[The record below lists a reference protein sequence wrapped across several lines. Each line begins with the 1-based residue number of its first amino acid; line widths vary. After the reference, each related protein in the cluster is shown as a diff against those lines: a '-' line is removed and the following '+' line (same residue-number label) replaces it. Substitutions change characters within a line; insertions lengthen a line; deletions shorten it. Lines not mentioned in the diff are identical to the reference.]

1 MFAKLPRVTC
11 TVFLARFLPR
21 RLEARSKTTHF
32 HTRTSA
38 HKPLSTTMDYPC
50 TRIHVAKLR
59 LFHQHLVYTWQA
71 TSFHGDWQSFDA
83 LCLSLLLCY
92 WGLLMCFRLLSSEVV
107 VALMVLSVFD
117 SMNLNCVKITD
128 TWTVCADV
136 YAHIA
141 VEGWTQDAL
150 KCQKT
155 DVHKLLHVCSP
166 VSPIVPVR
174 KTHVSCEFDIL
185 CKKQRCQNQ
194 IFSSWKHIEDVN
206 VAKTQCHA
214 RQLPLKCH
222 WLFLRSTNANQK
234 CQCG

>member
-128 TWTVCADV
+128 TWTCVRWRLCSHRSRRMNSGCIEMPKNWCSQVVACMFTCFSNR
-136 YAHIA
+136 A
-141 VEGWTQDAL
+141 
-150 KCQKT
+150 CQKDT
-155 DVHKLLHVCSP
+155 C
-166 VSPIVPVR
+166 
-174 KTHVSCEFDIL
+174 
-185 CKKQRCQNQ
+185 
-194 IFSSWKHIEDVN
+194 
-206 VAKTQCHA
+206 
-214 RQLPLKCH
+214 
-222 WLFLRSTNANQK
+222 FLWIWYSR
-234 CQCG
+234 